1 MAISDTNYE
10 QTIVTAPTA
19 PSTESV
25 FDLNLMA
32 PLIRELV
39 VEGVIDEPKLS
50 QDLDSARSF
59 FTGQNVIKTDFLLNN
74 LKFGQQVR
82 VNIEKDQNPLSLFQK
97 SQIDYK
103 EIDAC
108 HDQIDLDCTVPCINT
123 LPTFQY
129 IVFRFDCEYAYG
141 VRACDKNKDFWDYD
155 YFTKQ
160 YALSRRAE
168 QFGRELDLWN
178 TVIKGL
184 IAAPATTVDAKL
196 ATVHPTH
203 YWSNLGTVTCAARDA
218 IQMAY
223 WYMKTNFQD
232 VNPVTFITDEAAHEL
247 IKSVENPYNLNR
259 SQNVVNT
266 FEDWNVPGFMVA
278 SALKEII
285 PAVGEIVIMERS
297 PWLTVGGNGS
307 GSGSGALT
315 SQFPLWN
322 SNGSRQYVALLDP
335 RVGFQ
340 FAKDGYHLVINPY
353 DCDKLIRGMI
363 DTEYV
368 GSGITFPQWGMVL
381 EFCAT
386 NLISDCEG
394 CDVESA

>member
-1 MAISDTNYE
+1 MAISETTYK
-10 QTIVTAPTA
+10 QTVVTAPTT
-19 PSTESV
+19 PSTTSV

-39 VEGVIDEPKLS
+39 VDGVIDEPKLS
-50 QDLDSARSF
+50 QDLDSSRSF
-59 FTGQNVIKTDFLLNN
+59 FTGQNVIKTDFLLSN

-82 VNIEKDQNPLSLFQK
+82 VNIEKDQNPLSLYQK
-97 SQIDYK
+97 SQLDYQ
-103 EIDAC
+103 EVDTC
-108 HDQIDLDCTVPCINT
+108 HDQIKLDCTVPCLNT

-129 IVFRFDCEYAYG
+129 IIFRFDCEYAYG

-184 IAAPATTVDAKL
+184 IAAPATTVDAKV
-196 ATVHPTH
+196 AKVHPTH
-203 YWSNLGTVTCAARDA
+203 YWNNLGTVGCAGREA
-218 IQMAY
+218 IQTAY
-223 WYMKTNFQD
+223 WYMVTNFQD
-232 VNPVTFITDEAAHEL
+232 VMPTVFMTDEAAREL

-259 SQNVVNT
+259 AQNVVNT
-266 FEDWNVPGFMVA
+266 FEEWNVPGFIA
-278 SALKEII
+278 STAVKELL
-285 PAVGEIVIMERS
+285 PAVGSVVIMKRS
-297 PWLTVGGNGS
+297 PWLTVANAGTM
-307 GSGSGALT
+307 T

-322 SNGSRQYVALLDP
+322 ADGTKQYVALLDP

-353 DCDKLIRGMI
+353 DCDHLIRGMV

-368 GSGITFPQWGMVL
+368 GSGITFPQWGLIL
-381 EFCAT
+381 EFCA
-386 NLISDCEG
+386 SDFSINCEP
-394 CDVESA
+394 CAA

>member
-1 MAISDTNYE
+1 MAISETTYK
-10 QTIVTAPTA
+10 QTVVTAPTT
-19 PSTESV
+19 PSTTSV

-39 VEGVIDEPKLS
+39 VDGVIDEPKLS
-50 QDLDSARSF
+50 QDLDSSRSF
-59 FTGQNVIKTDFLLNN
+59 FTGQNVIKTDFLLSN

-82 VNIEKDQNPLSLFQK
+82 VNIEKDQNPLSLYQK
-97 SQIDYK
+97 SQLDYQ
-103 EIDAC
+103 EVDTC
-108 HDQIDLDCTVPCINT
+108 HDQIKLDCTVPCLNT

-129 IVFRFDCEYAYG
+129 IIFRFDCEYAYG

-184 IAAPATTVDAKL
+184 IAAPATTVDAKV
-196 ATVHPTH
+196 AKVHPTH
-203 YWSNLGTVTCAARDA
+203 YWNNLGTVGCDGREA

-223 WYMKTNFQD
+223 WYMVTNFQD
-232 VNPVTFITDEAAHEL
+232 VMPTVFMTDEAAREL

-259 SQNVVNT
+259 AQNVVNT
-266 FEDWNVPGFMVA
+266 FEEWNVPGFIA
-278 SALKEII
+278 STAVKERL
-285 PAVGEIVIMERS
+285 PAVGSVVIMKRS
-297 PWLTVGGNGS
+297 PWLTVANEGNI
-307 GSGSGALT
+307 T
-315 SQFPLWN
+315 SQFPLW
-322 SNGSRQYVALLDP
+322 SADGKKQYVALLDP

-353 DCDKLIRGMI
+353 DCDHLIRGMV

-368 GSGITFPQWGMVL
+368 GSGITFPQWGLIL
-381 EFCAT
+381 EFCA
-386 NLISDCEG
+386 SDFSINCEP
-394 CDVESA
+394 CAA

>member
-1 MAISDTNYE
+1 MAISASNYE
-10 QTIVTAPTA
+10 QTIVTAPTT
-19 PSTESV
+19 PSTESL
-25 FDLNLMA
+25 FDLDLMA

-39 VEGVIDEPKLS
+39 VDGVIDEPKLS

-97 SQIDYK
+97 SQLEYK
-103 EIDAC
+103 AVDAC

-129 IVFRFDCEYAYG
+129 IIFRFDCEYAYG

-184 IAAPATTVDAKL
+184 IAAPATTVDAVL
-196 ATVHPTH
+196 AKEHPTH
-203 YWSNLGTVTCAARDA
+203 YWDNLGTVTCAAREA

-232 VNPVTFITDEAAHEL
+232 VNPTVFMTDEAAREL

-259 SQNVVNT
+259 SQNIVNT
-266 FEDWNVPGFMVA
+266 FEEWHVPGFLA
-278 SALKEII
+278 STAVKELL
-285 PAVGEIVIMERS
+285 PVVGEVVIMKRS
-297 PWLTVGGNGS
+297 PWLTVGGGT
-307 GSGSGALT
+307 SGAGEIT

-322 SNGSRQYVALLDP
+322 ETGTRQYVALLDP

-368 GSGITFPQWGMVL
+368 GSGITFPQWGMIL

-386 NLISDCEG
+386 GYDIDCEG
-394 CDVESA
+394 CDE

>member
-1 MAISDTNYE
+1 MAISETTYK
-10 QTIVTAPTA
+10 QTVVTAPTT
-19 PSTESV
+19 PSTTSV

-39 VEGVIDEPKLS
+39 VDGVIDEPKLS
-50 QDLDSARSF
+50 QDLDSSRSF
-59 FTGQNVIKTDFLLNN
+59 FTGQNVIKTDFLLSN

-82 VNIEKDQNPLSLFQK
+82 VNIEKDQNPLSLYQK
-97 SQIDYK
+97 SQLDYQ
-103 EIDAC
+103 EVDTC
-108 HDQIDLDCTVPCINT
+108 HDQIKLDCTVPCLNT

-129 IVFRFDCEYAYG
+129 IIFRFDCEYAYG

-184 IAAPATTVDAKL
+184 IAAPATTVDAKV
-196 ATVHPTH
+196 AKVHPTH
-203 YWSNLGTVTCAARDA
+203 YWNNLGTVGCAGREA

-223 WYMKTNFQD
+223 WYMVTNFQD
-232 VNPVTFITDEAAHEL
+232 VNPTVFMTDEAAREL

-259 SQNVVNT
+259 AQNVVNT
-266 FEDWNVPGFMVA
+266 FEEWNVPGFIA
-278 SALKEII
+278 STAVKELL
-285 PAVGEIVIMERS
+285 PAVGSVVIMKRS
-297 PWLTVGGNGS
+297 PWLTVANEGNI
-307 GSGSGALT
+307 T
-315 SQFPLWN
+315 SQFPLW
-322 SNGSRQYVALLDP
+322 SADGKKQYVALLDP

-353 DCDKLIRGMI
+353 DCDHLIRGMV

-368 GSGITFPQWGMVL
+368 GSGITFPQWGMIL
-381 EFCAT
+381 EFCA
-386 NLISDCEG
+386 SDFSINCEP
-394 CDVESA
+394 CAA

>member
-1 MAISDTNYE
+1 MAISETTYK
-10 QTIVTAPTA
+10 QTVVTAPTT
-19 PSTESV
+19 PSTTSV

-39 VEGVIDEPKLS
+39 VDGVIDEPKLS
-50 QDLDSARSF
+50 QDLDSSRSF
-59 FTGQNVIKTDFLLNN
+59 FTGQNVIKTDFLLSN

-82 VNIEKDQNPLSLFQK
+82 VNIEKDQNPLSLYQK
-97 SQIDYK
+97 SQLDYQ
-103 EIDAC
+103 EVDTC
-108 HDQIDLDCTVPCINT
+108 HDQIKLDCTVPCLNT

-129 IVFRFDCEYAYG
+129 IIFRFDCEYAYG

-184 IAAPATTVDAKL
+184 IAAPATTVDAKV
-196 ATVHPTH
+196 AKEHPTH
-203 YWSNLGTVTCAARDA
+203 YWNNLGTVGCAGRET

-223 WYMKTNFQD
+223 WYMVTNFQD
-232 VNPVTFITDEAAHEL
+232 VMPTAFMTDEAAREL

-259 SQNVVNT
+259 AQNVVNT
-266 FEDWNVPGFMVA
+266 FEEWNVPGFIA
-278 SALKEII
+278 STAVKELL
-285 PAVGEIVIMERS
+285 PAVGSVVIMKRS
-297 PWLTVGGNGS
+297 PWLTVANEGNI
-307 GSGSGALT
+307 T
-315 SQFPLWN
+315 SQFPLW
-322 SNGSRQYVALLDP
+322 SADGKKQYVALLDP

-353 DCDKLIRGMI
+353 DCDHLIRGMV

-368 GSGITFPQWGMVL
+368 GSGITFPQWGLIL
-381 EFCAT
+381 EFCA
-386 NLISDCEG
+386 SDFSINCEP
-394 CDVESA
+394 CAA

>member
-1 MAISDTNYE
+1 MAISASNYE
-10 QTIVTAPTA
+10 QTLVTAPTA
-19 PSTESV
+19 PSTESL
-25 FDLNLMA
+25 FDLDLMA

-39 VEGVIDEPKLS
+39 VDGVIDEPKLS

-59 FTGQNVIKTDFLLNN
+59 FTGQSVIKTDFLLSN

-103 EIDAC
+103 SVDSC

-129 IVFRFDCEYAYG
+129 IIFRFDCEYAYG

-178 TVIKGL
+178 TVIDGL
-184 IAAPATTVDAKL
+184 VAAPATTVDAKL
-196 ATVHPTH
+196 AQVHPTH
-203 YWSNLGTVTCAARDA
+203 YWSNLGTVSCAAREA

-223 WYMKTNFQD
+223 WYMVTNFQD
-232 VNPVTFITDEAAHEL
+232 VNPTVFMTDEAAREL

-266 FEDWNVPGFMVA
+266 FEEWNVPGFIA
-278 SALKEII
+278 STAIKELL
-285 PAVGEIVIMERS
+285 PAVGSIVIMKRS
-297 PWLTVGGNGS
+297 PWLTVGTS
-307 GSGSGALT
+307 GSDGGALT

-322 SNGSRQYVALLDP
+322 TDGTRQYVAILDP

-353 DCDKLIRGMI
+353 DCDHLIRGMV
-363 DTEYV
+363 DSEYV
-368 GSGITFPQWGMVL
+368 GSGITFPQWGMIL
-381 EFCAT
+381 EFCASDYT
-386 NLISDCEG
+386 LDCEP
-394 CDVESA
+394 CA

>member
-10 QTIVTAPTA
+10 QTLVTAPTA

-25 FDLNLMA
+25 FDLDLMA

-39 VEGVIDEPKLS
+39 VDGVIDEPKLS

-59 FTGQNVIKTDFLLNN
+59 FTGQNVIKTDFLLSN

-97 SQIDYK
+97 SQLEY
-103 EIDAC
+103 EEVDAC
-108 HDQIDLDCTVPCINT
+108 HDQIKLDCTVPCINT

-129 IVFRFDCEYAYG
+129 IIFRFDCEYAWG
-141 VRACDKNKDFWDYD
+141 VRACDKNRDFWDYD

-196 ATVHPTH
+196 AQAHPTH
-203 YWSNLGTVTCAARDA
+203 YWSNLGTVTCAAREA

-223 WYMKTNFQD
+223 WYMVTNFQD
-232 VNPVTFITDEAAHEL
+232 VNPTVFMTDEAAREL

-259 SQNVVNT
+259 GQNVVNT
-266 FEDWNVPGFMVA
+266 FEEWNVPGFIA
-278 SALKEII
+278 SSAVKEIL
-285 PAVGEIVIMERS
+285 PAIGSVVIMKRS
-297 PWLTVGGNGS
+297 PWLTVGGEGTV
-307 GSGSGALT
+307 T

-322 SNGSRQYVALLDP
+322 EDGTRQYVAILDP

-353 DCDKLIRGMI
+353 DCDHLIRGMI

-368 GSGITFPQWGMVL
+368 GSGITFPVWGMIL
-381 EFCAT
+381 EFCASDYA
-386 NLISDCEG
+386 IDCEG
-394 CDVESA
+394 CE

>member
-1 MAISDTNYE
+1 MAISDSNYE
-10 QTIVTAPTA
+10 QTIVTKPSA
-19 PSTESV
+19 PSSESL
-25 FDLNLMA
+25 FDLDLMA

-39 VEGVIDEPKLS
+39 VDGVIDEPKLS

-59 FTGQNVIKTDFLLNN
+59 FTGQSVIKTDFLLNN

-82 VNIEKDQNPLSLFQK
+82 VNIEKDQNPLGLFQK
-97 SQIDYK
+97 SQIEYK
-103 EIDAC
+103 SIDSC

-129 IVFRFDCEYAYG
+129 IIFRFDCEYAYG

-178 TVIKGL
+178 TVIDGL
-184 IAAPATTVDAKL
+184 VAAPATTVDAKL
-196 ATVHPTH
+196 AQVHPTH
-203 YWSNLGTVTCAARDA
+203 YWSNLGTVTCAAREA

-223 WYMKTNFQD
+223 WYMVTNFQD
-232 VNPVTFITDEAAHEL
+232 VNPTVFMTDEAAREL

-259 SQNVVNT
+259 SQNVINT
-266 FEDWNVPGFMVA
+266 FEEWNVPGFIA
-278 SALKEII
+278 STAVKELL
-285 PAVGEIVIMERS
+285 PAVGSVVIMKRS
-297 PWLTVGGNGS
+297 PWLTVGGTGS
-307 GSGSGALT
+307 DSGALT

-322 SNGSRQYVALLDP
+322 TDGSRQYVAILDP

-353 DCDKLIRGMI
+353 DCDHLIRGMV

-368 GSGITFPQWGMVL
+368 GSGITFPQWGMIL

-386 NLISDCEG
+386 DLTIDCEG
-394 CDVESA
+394 CGDASN

>member
-1 MAISDTNYE
+1 MAISETTYK
-10 QTIVTAPTA
+10 QTVVTAPTT
-19 PSTESV
+19 PSTTSV

-39 VEGVIDEPKLS
+39 VDGVIDEPKLS
-50 QDLDSARSF
+50 QDLDSSRSF
-59 FTGQNVIKTDFLLNN
+59 FTGQNVIKTDFLLSN

-82 VNIEKDQNPLSLFQK
+82 VNIEKDQNPLSLYQK
-97 SQIDYK
+97 SQLDYQ
-103 EIDAC
+103 EVDTC
-108 HDQIDLDCTVPCINT
+108 HDQIKLDCTVPCLNT

-129 IVFRFDCEYAYG
+129 IIFRFDCEYAYG

-184 IAAPATTVDAKL
+184 IAAPATTVDAKV
-196 ATVHPTH
+196 AKEHPTH
-203 YWSNLGTVTCAARDA
+203 YWNNLGTVGCAGREA
-218 IQMAY
+218 IQTAY
-223 WYMKTNFQD
+223 WYMVTNFQD
-232 VNPVTFITDEAAHEL
+232 VMPTVFMTDEAAREL

-259 SQNVVNT
+259 AQNVVNT
-266 FEDWNVPGFMVA
+266 FEEWNVPGFIA
-278 SALKEII
+278 STAVKELL
-285 PAVGEIVIMERS
+285 PAVGSVVIMKRS
-297 PWLTVGGNGS
+297 PWLTVANEGNI
-307 GSGSGALT
+307 T
-315 SQFPLWN
+315 SQFPLW
-322 SNGSRQYVALLDP
+322 SADGKKQYVALLDP

-353 DCDKLIRGMI
+353 DCDHLIRGMV

-368 GSGITFPQWGMVL
+368 GSGITFPQWGMIL
-381 EFCAT
+381 EFCA
-386 NLISDCEG
+386 SDFSINCEP
-394 CDVESA
+394 CAA

>member
-1 MAISDTNYE
+1 MAISDTNYT
-10 QTIVTAPTA
+10 QTVVTTPTA
-19 PSTESV
+19 PSTTSV
-25 FDLNLMA
+25 FDLDLMA

-39 VEGVIDEPKLS
+39 VDGVIDEPKLS

-59 FTGQNVIKTDFLLNN
+59 FTGQSVIKTDFLLSN

-97 SQIDYK
+97 SEINYK
-103 EIDAC
+103 EVDSC

-129 IVFRFDCEYAYG
+129 IIFRFDCEYAYG
-141 VRACDKNKDFWDYD
+141 VRACDKNTDFWDYD

-184 IAAPATTVDAKL
+184 IAAPATTVDAVL
-196 ATVHPTH
+196 AKEHPTH

-223 WYMKTNFQD
+223 WYMVTNFQD
-232 VNPVTFITDEAAHEL
+232 VNPTVFMTDEAAREL
-247 IKSVENPYNLNR
+247 IKSIENPYNLNR

-266 FEDWNVPGFMVA
+266 FEEWNVPGFIA
-278 SALKEII
+278 STAVKEIL
-285 PAVGEIVIMERS
+285 PAVGSVVIMKRS
-297 PWLTVGGNGS
+297 PWLTVGGAE
-307 GSGSGALT
+307 GAVE
-315 SQFPLWN
+315 SQFPLW
-322 SNGSRQYVALLDP
+322 SADASKQYVAILDP

-353 DCDKLIRGMI
+353 DCDHLIRGMI

-368 GSGITFPQWGMVL
+368 GSGITFPQWGMIL
-381 EFCAT
+381 EFCASSFA
-386 NLISDCEG
+386 IDCEG
-394 CDVESA
+394 CE

>member
-1 MAISDTNYE
+1 MAISDTNYT
-10 QTIVTAPTA
+10 QTVVTAPTT

-25 FDLNLMA
+25 FDLDLMA

-39 VEGVIDEPKLS
+39 VDGVIDEPKLS

-59 FTGQNVIKTDFLLNN
+59 FTGQNVIKTDFLLSN

-97 SQIDYK
+97 SQLEYK
-103 EIDAC
+103 SVDEC

-141 VRACDKNKDFWDYD
+141 VRACDKNRDFWDYD

-196 ATVHPTH
+196 AKEHPTH
-203 YWSNLGTVTCAARDA
+203 YWSNLGTITCAGREA

-232 VNPVTFITDEAAHEL
+232 VNPTVFMTDEAAREL

-259 SQNVVNT
+259 SQNIVNT
-266 FEDWNVPGFMVA
+266 FNEWHVPGFLAADAV
-278 SALKEII
+278 KEILGVI
-285 PAVGEIVIMERS
+285 PSVVIMKRS
-297 PWLTVGGNGS
+297 AWLTVGGS
-307 GSGSGALT
+307 SSGSGAGELT

-322 SNGSRQYVALLDP
+322 TNGTRQYVALLDP

-353 DCDKLIRGMI
+353 DCDHLIRGMI

-368 GSGITFPQWGMVL
+368 GSGITFPQWGMIL

-386 NLISDCEG
+386 DFSIDCDHCE
-394 CDVESA
+394 

>member
-1 MAISDTNYE
+1 MSTLESSTYT
-10 QTIVTAPTA
+10 QTVVTAPTA
-19 PSTESV
+19 PSTKSV
-25 FDLNLMA
+25 FDLDIMA
-32 PLIRELV
+32 PLLREIV
-39 VEGVIDEPKLS
+39 ADGIVEEPKLS
-50 QDLDSARSF
+50 QELDSARSF
-59 FTGQNVIKTDFLLNN
+59 FTGQRIIKSDFLLSN

-82 VNIEKDQNPLSLFQK
+82 INIEKDQNPLSLFQK
-97 SQIDYK
+97 SAIEYK
-103 EIDAC
+103 AVDAC

-123 LPTFQY
+123 LPEFQY
-129 IVFRFDCEYAYG
+129 LIFRFDCEYAYG
-141 VRACDKNKDFWDYD
+141 VRACDKNKDFWEFDF
-155 YFTKQ
+155 FTKQ

-184 IAAPATTVDAKL
+184 IAAPATTVDAVL
-196 ATVHPTH
+196 AQTYPTH
-203 YWSNLGTVTCAARDA
+203 YWADLGTVTCAGREA

-232 VNPVTFITDEAAHEL
+232 VNPTVFMTDEAAREL

-259 SQNVVNT
+259 SQNIVNT
-266 FEDWNVPGFMVA
+266 FEDWNVPGFLA
-278 SALKEII
+278 STAVKEILG
-285 PAVGEIVIMERS
+285 AVPSVVIMKRS
-297 PWLTVGGNGS
+297 PWLTTGGS
-307 GSGSGALT
+307 GSGSGAGLT
-315 SQFPLWN
+315 TQFPLW
-322 SNGSRQYVALLDP
+322 SEDATKQYVAILDP
-335 RVGFQ
+335 RVGYQ

-386 NLISDCEG
+386 GYGIDCPG
-394 CDVESA
+394 CGESA

>member
-1 MAISDTNYE
+1 MAISDTNYT
-10 QTIVTAPTA
+10 QTVVTAPTA

-39 VEGVIDEPKLS
+39 VDGVIDEPKLS
-50 QDLDSARSF
+50 QDLDSSRSF
-59 FTGQNVIKTDFLLNN
+59 FTGQNVIKTDFLLSN

-97 SQIDYK
+97 SQIEYK

-129 IVFRFDCEYAYG
+129 IIFRFDCEYAYG

-184 IAAPATTVDAKL
+184 IAAPATTVDAKV
-196 ATVHPTH
+196 AAEHPTH
-203 YWSNLGTVTCAARDA
+203 YWNNLGTVTCAGREA

-223 WYMKTNFQD
+223 WYMVTNFQD
-232 VNPVTFITDEAAHEL
+232 VNPTVFMTDEAAREL

-266 FEDWNVPGFMVA
+266 FEEWNVPGFIA
-278 SALKEII
+278 STAVKELL
-285 PAVGEIVIMERS
+285 PAVGSVVIMKRS
-297 PWLTVGGNGS
+297 PWLTVASEGTI
-307 GSGSGALT
+307 T

-322 SNGSRQYVALLDP
+322 ADGSRQYVALLDP

-353 DCDKLIRGMI
+353 DCDHLIRGMV

-368 GSGITFPQWGMVL
+368 GSGITFPQWGMIL
-381 EFCAT
+381 EFCASDFK
-386 NLISDCEG
+386 IDCEG
-394 CDVESA
+394 CGE

>member
-1 MAISDTNYE
+1 MAISDTNYT
-10 QTIVTAPTA
+10 QTVVKAPTA
-19 PSTESV
+19 PSTTSV
-25 FDLNLMA
+25 FDLDLMA

-39 VEGVIDEPKLS
+39 VDGVIDEPKLS

-59 FTGQNVIKTDFLLNN
+59 FTGQNVIKTDFLLSN

-97 SQIDYK
+97 SQLEYK
-103 EIDAC
+103 SVDEC
-108 HDQIDLDCTVPCINT
+108 HDQIDLNCTVPCINT

-129 IVFRFDCEYAYG
+129 IIFRFDCEYAYG

-196 ATVHPTH
+196 AKKYPTH
-203 YWSNLGTVTCAARDA
+203 YWSNLGTVTCAGREA

-232 VNPVTFITDEAAHEL
+232 VNPTVFMTDEAAREL

-259 SQNVVNT
+259 SQNIVNT
-266 FEDWNVPGFMVA
+266 FNDWHVPGFLAADAV
-278 SALKEII
+278 KEILGVI
-285 PAVGEIVIMERS
+285 PSVVIMKRS
-297 PWLTVGGNGS
+297 PWLTVGGETIS
-307 GSGSGALT
+307 

-322 SNGSRQYVALLDP
+322 ANGTRQYVALLDP

-353 DCDKLIRGMI
+353 DCDHLIRGMI

-368 GSGITFPQWGMVL
+368 GSGITFPQWGMIL
-381 EFCAT
+381 EFCASDFS
-386 NLISDCEG
+386 IDCEP
-394 CDVESA
+394 CA